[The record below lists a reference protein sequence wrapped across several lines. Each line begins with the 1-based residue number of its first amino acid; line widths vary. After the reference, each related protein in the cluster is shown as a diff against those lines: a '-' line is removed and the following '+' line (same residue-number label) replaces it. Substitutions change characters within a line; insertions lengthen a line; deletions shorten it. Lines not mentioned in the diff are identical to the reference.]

1 MMMFQMEFPSG
12 AVSNSTTTYSSYIDR
27 LYATTGYR
35 WFGLEPSYNATGASG
50 KSSEGI
56 ISFKA
61 PAFQQIKQMDAF
73 AESILKD
80 TIPLASGE
88 EGMVDLK
95 IIEAIVRSADT
106 GNKVKLI
113 W

>member
-1 MMMFQMEFPSG
+1 
-12 AVSNSTTTYSSYIDR
+12 
-27 LYATTGYR
+27 
-35 WFGLEPSYNATGASG
+35 
-50 KSSEGI
+50 
-56 ISFKA
+56 
-61 PAFQQIKQMDAF
+61 MDAF

-80 TIPLASGE
+80 TTPLASGE
-88 EGMVDLK
+88 EGMTDLK

>member
-1 MMMFQMEFPSG
+1 MPSLILRLPT
-12 AVSNSTTTYSSYIDR
+12 ARTLIDCTLQR
-27 LYATTGYR
+27 VIR

-50 KSSEGI
+50 ESSEGK
-56 ISFKA
+56 ISFKT

-80 TIPLASGE
+80 TTPLASGE
-88 EGMVDLK
+88 EGMTDLK